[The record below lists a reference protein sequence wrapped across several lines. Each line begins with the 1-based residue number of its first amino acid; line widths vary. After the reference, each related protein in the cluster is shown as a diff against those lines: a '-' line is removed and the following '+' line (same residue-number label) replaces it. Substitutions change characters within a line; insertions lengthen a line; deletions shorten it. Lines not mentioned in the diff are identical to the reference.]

1 MERKRKLDIGDEHS
15 NTKARYGDGEAE
27 DGDNANYW
35 TGKPFSG
42 RYFDILKK
50 RKELP
55 VYEFKDELIRKVKE
69 NQVIIIEGE
78 TGSGKTTQIPQFL
91 LKMLAKPGHQSIACT
106 QPRRVAAMS
115 IAKRVSEEMDDMTS
129 PNTILKF
136 MTDGMLLREAMID
149 PLLSKYSCIVLDE
162 AHERTLPTDDLK
174 AVVMSAT
181 LDAERFQK
189 YFSGAPLMKV
199 PGRTHPVEI
208 FYSAAPEANY
218 VDSAVLTALQIHQT
232 ESKGDILIF
241 LTGEEEIETVC
252 TQLRLEADQMDHD
265 TVGPLAVY
273 PLYSTL
279 PPRQQQDIFRPFG
292 RKIVVSTNIAETSL
306 TIDGIVY
313 VIDPGFSKQKVFNPR
328 VRVESLLVSPI
339 SQAKS
344 SFQNDLQRQS
354 FPEILRSRME
364 TVVLTLLRLGIEDLV
379 HFDFMDPPAPE
390 TMMRALEHLHYLG
403 ALDDEGH
410 NCADEILPKEAAKE
424 ADAAKAQFAHEDG
437 DHITLLHAY
446 LAYKDTRQLRNHGIE
461 LKPQN
466 FEAPD
471 YYNNIRRCLSTGLF
485 MQVAHLQR
493 QGNYLTAKD
502 HQVVAIHPSSV
513 LNGKPQWVLFQ
524 EFVMT
529 TRNYIRS
536 VTPVPVE
543 WLIEEA
549 PHYFDL
555 ESWPDGETKSELVSA
570 YRRYAQMKEYQDRKI
585 KEKKEKKEKR
595 G

>member
-115 IAKRVSEEMDDMTS
+115 IAKRVSEEMDVELGQQVGYTIRFEDMTS

-162 AHERTLPTDDLK
+162 AHERTLPTDVLMGLLKEVLIKRKDLK

-279 PPRQQQDIFRPFG
+279 PPRQQQDIFREAPAPRTPGGPFG

-313 VIDPGFSKQKVFNPR
+313 VIDPGFSKQKVRLFIHFTRSTAVSLRILSRKPIR
-328 VRVESLLVSPI
+328 VGCEPSL
-339 SQAKS
+339 
-344 SFQNDLQRQS
+344 
-354 FPEILRSRME
+354 
-364 TVVLTLLRLGIEDLV
+364 
-379 HFDFMDPPAPE
+379 
-390 TMMRALEHLHYLG
+390 
-403 ALDDEGH
+403 
-410 NCADEILPKEAAKE
+410 
-424 ADAAKAQFAHEDG
+424 
-437 DHITLLHAY
+437 
-446 LAYKDTRQLRNHGIE
+446 
-461 LKPQN
+461 
-466 FEAPD
+466 
-471 YYNNIRRCLSTGLF
+471 
-485 MQVAHLQR
+485 
-493 QGNYLTAKD
+493 
-502 HQVVAIHPSSV
+502 
-513 LNGKPQWVLFQ
+513 
-524 EFVMT
+524 
-529 TRNYIRS
+529 
-536 VTPVPVE
+536 
-543 WLIEEA
+543 
-549 PHYFDL
+549 
-555 ESWPDGETKSELVSA
+555 
-570 YRRYAQMKEYQDRKI
+570 
-585 KEKKEKKEKR
+585 
-595 G
+595 